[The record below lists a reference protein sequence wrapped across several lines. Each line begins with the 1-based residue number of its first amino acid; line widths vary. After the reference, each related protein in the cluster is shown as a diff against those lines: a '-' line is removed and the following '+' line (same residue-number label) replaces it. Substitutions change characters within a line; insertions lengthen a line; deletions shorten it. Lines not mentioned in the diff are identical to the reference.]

1 MTESTLIVFTGDKGG
16 VGKSTLAVLMTE
28 WLLSKGK
35 QVQMV
40 DADPNQTSKIWAEK
54 CEALGYRVSTPD
66 APVTVVDTAGTSG
79 ASLNR
84 YILQADI
91 IVVPFQPHVAD
102 LETVLGWFLSVNED
116 LQRRVVFV
124 PNRLTNTK
132 EQRDGL
138 EELRKILKERG
149 RGRLAPGLSN
159 RPAVYPPMLNGR
171 KENFFKLPM
180 DERVKDEVQATFKS
194 LMKR

>member
-1 MTESTLIVFTGDKGG
+1 
-16 VGKSTLAVLMTE
+16 
-28 WLLSKGK
+28 
-35 QVQMV
+35 
-40 DADPNQTSKIWAEK
+40 
-54 CEALGYRVSTPD
+54 
-66 APVTVVDTAGTSG
+66 
-79 ASLNR
+79 
-84 YILQADI
+84 
-91 IVVPFQPHVAD
+91 VVPFQPHVAD
-102 LETVLGWFLSVNED
+102 LETVLGWFLSVNEA

-138 EELRKILKERG
+138 EQLRKILKETG

-171 KENFFKLPM
+171 KDNFFKLPM
-180 DERVKDEVQATFKS
+180 DERVKEEVQATFKS

>member
-1 MTESTLIVFTGDKGG
+1 MHENTHIVFTGDKGG

-28 WLLSKGK
+28 WLLSQGK
-35 QVQMV
+35 PVQLV
-40 DADPNQTSKIWAEK
+40 DADPNQTSKIWTEK
-54 CEALGYRVSTPD
+54 CEALGYRVSTPE
-66 APVTVVDTAGTSG
+66 APVTIVDTAGTSG
-79 ASLNR
+79 ASLSR

-102 LETVLGWFLSVNED
+102 LETVVGWFLSVNEE

-138 EELRKILKERG
+138 EELRKILTDTG

-159 RPAVYPPMLNGR
+159 RPAVYPPLLNGR
-171 KENFFKLPM
+171 KENFFKLSI
-180 DERVKDEVQATFKS
+180 DEKAKEEVQATFRS
-194 LMKR
+194 VMTR